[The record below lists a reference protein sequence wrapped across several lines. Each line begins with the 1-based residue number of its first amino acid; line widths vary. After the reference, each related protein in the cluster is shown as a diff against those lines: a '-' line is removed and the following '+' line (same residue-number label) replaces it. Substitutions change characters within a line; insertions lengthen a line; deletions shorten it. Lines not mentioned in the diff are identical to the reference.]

1 MNEETFNTSMRKFL
15 KTVGVTSQQQ
25 LEKAVKD
32 AIASGKL
39 KGTEEIPV
47 KVELTSDVL
56 GKPFVVDGT
65 LKLA

>member
-1 MNEETFNTSMRKFL
+1 TSMRKFL

-32 AIASGKL
+32 AIAHGKL

-47 KVELTSDVL
+47 RIELTSDVL
-56 GKPFVVDGT
+56 TKPFVVDGT

>member
-1 MNEETFNTSMRKFL
+1 MNEEAFNTSMRKFL